1 MRLRANVLKE
11 VASQEYYNI
20 PGASRRLIQILW
32 KLPRNFVDTLLL
44 ASDKLAADAEI
55 EWKILLL
62 YCYRREGG
70 AVWNWDQREWKSNFS
85 YRTEKWRHISC
96 LFIFTLVY
104 FTFVSVHVDMP
115 HFFMLLTEII
125 YFVWVVLCINMTQVM
140 SSYSLSSSWW
150 CCLRTLTVT
159 DTFNMQLSKQSRLPK
174 DWICKVNWNES
185 VVVVVSTCCCCL
197 WQHLAVPLI
206 ASPPSITPRH
216 VSRVTSP
223 YSITHHSTCHVSR

>member
-1 MRLRANVLKE
+1 MLVGLLR
-11 VASQEYYNI
+11 
-20 PGASRRLIQILW
+20 ILW
-32 KLPRNFVDTLLL
+32 KSLRNFVDATFLLG
-44 ASDKLAADAEI
+44 SDKLAADAEI

-125 YFVWVVLCINMTQVM
+125 YFVWVVLFYQYDPGHELILPLIIIVM
-140 SSYSLSSSWW
+140 LSSNSD
-150 CCLRTLTVT
+150 CYRYIQYAAQQAVKAAERLNL
-159 DTFNMQLSKQSRLPK
+159 QS
-174 DWICKVNWNES
+174 
-185 VVVVVSTCCCCL
+185 
-197 WQHLAVPLI
+197 
-206 ASPPSITPRH
+206 
-216 VSRVTSP
+216 
-223 YSITHHSTCHVSR
+223 